1 MKVSNEKKSFE
12 NIFPI
17 ILHSI
22 LSRTSSA
29 LFSMYFGT
37 DKAGFI
43 QTSFYQIFGM
53 ITVGRSKQSAISKK
67 ILTHSVIRRVGR
79 IRTKGMDYFIYHF
92 FFIERGEYFRFI
104 IDTSNKN
111 DNRNNNNNY
120 RTKDPFQFKY

>member
-22 LSRTSSA
+22 LGRTSSA
-29 LFSMYFGT
+29 LFSMYLGT

-67 ILTHSVIRRVGR
+67 ILTHSIIRRISR
-79 IRTKGMDYFIYHF
+79 IRTKGMDYSHL
-92 FFIERGEYFRFI
+92 EI
-104 IDTSNKN
+104 ILNVLIRVWIISSTTSSL
-111 DNRNNNNNY
+111 
-120 RTKDPFQFKY
+120 